1 LRSTLNNA
9 IDELTYQSLG
19 FGITCIDAAY
29 VTHGMACFYLME
41 EGGECAV
48 LETGTCHSVPAL
60 ERLLLKR
67 GISGEQ
73 VRYVIPTHVHLDH
86 AGGAGAMMAAFPAA
100 QLLIHPRGARHMAD
114 PQRLVEGAMAVYGQ
128 ELFQQLYGT
137 IVPIDPDRIRQM
149 GDGETVAL
157 AGRQL
162 EFRHTR
168 GHAEHHFCVWD
179 ETSRGWFSGDMF
191 GVSYP
196 WCRFRN
202 GDFVLPS
209 TTPSQ
214 FDPAAFVASLELL
227 GSYAPQRM
235 YLTHYGALDY
245 SLEKAQLLER
255 QIHAYCEFARAETL
269 DVGCLQQRLGDYA
282 LELLHQFG
290 APQSEVELRH
300 FLASDMQLNA
310 QGLQLWQQRVTNV

>member
-1 LRSTLNNA
+1 M
-9 IDELTYQSLG
+9 DEATYQSLG

-29 VTHGMACFYLME
+29 VTPGMACFYLME
-41 EGGECAV
+41 EEGEYAV

-60 ERLLLKR
+60 QRLLLER
-67 GISGEQ
+67 GIAAEQ
-73 VRYVIPTHVHLDH
+73 VRYIIPTHVHLDH
-86 AGGAGAMMAAFPAA
+86 AGGAGAMMAAFPDA

-114 PQRLVEGAMAVYGQ
+114 PERLVAGAVAVYGQ
-128 ELFQQLYGT
+128 ALFEQLYGT
-137 IVPIDPDRIRQM
+137 ILPIDPARMRQM
-149 GDGETVAL
+149 GDGETAAL

-191 GVSYP
+191 GVSYQ
-196 WCRFRN
+196 WCRLRD

-214 FDPAAFVASLELL
+214 FDPVAYVASLALL
-227 GSYAPQRM
+227 GSYAPQRL

-269 DVGCLQQRLGDYA
+269 DIGLLQQQLGDYT

-290 APQSEVELRH
+290 APYDEALLRQ
-300 FLASDMQLNA
+300 FLAADMQLNA
-310 QGLQLWQQRVTNV
+310 QGLQLWQQRSTSA